1 MFPGSDDLAN
11 PGYGFVTWGPPGT
24 DEIAFANSA
33 GANGGTTSACVYLEH
48 PDGTGA
54 HPLWCPSGYDTPQA
68 VESIRWADNGKSL
81 LVDLTYELPPY
92 QTGSGLTDR
101 YQIDVAT
108 GAATLIA
115 QQVVDS
121 WYGFQGGN
129 ADLSYDGT
137 KVVYEPYARTCN
149 DVDAGDSP
157 DPITCVRDAVTG
169 QVTMLLP
176 YGPLSELLMS
186 PDGAEV
192 ALTQPGFA
200 APFPEADAHVINR
213 AGSTPDPVSHAF
225 LSTPAEHVIGWQP
238 VAWSSDGIHLLT
250 NRTDN
255 PDLLVTLPSV
265 EIYVVDVRKTH
276 AKPEY
281 VAEGIA
287 YDWYQPNW

>member
-1 MFPGSDDLAN
+1 MVPIS
-11 PGYGFVTWGPPGT
+11 
-24 DEIAFANSA
+24 
-33 GANGGTTSACVYLEH
+33 
-48 PDGTGA
+48 
-54 HPLWCPSGYDTPQA
+54 
-68 VESIRWADNGKSL
+68 
-81 LVDLTYELPPY
+81 
-92 QTGSGLTDR
+92 
-101 YQIDVAT
+101 
-108 GAATLIA
+108 
-115 QQVVDS
+115 
-121 WYGFQGGN
+121 GGN

-186 PDGAEV
+186 PDGTEV
-192 ALTQPGFA
+192 ALTQESFA
-200 APFPEADAHVINR
+200 TPFAETDVYVINSD
-213 AGSTPDPVSHAF
+213 GSNLHPVTHAF
-225 LSTPAEHVIGWQP
+225 STTQAKHAIGWQP
-238 VAWSSDGIHLLT
+238 VAWSSDGTKLLT

-255 PDLLVTLPSV
+255 PNLWGTLPSV